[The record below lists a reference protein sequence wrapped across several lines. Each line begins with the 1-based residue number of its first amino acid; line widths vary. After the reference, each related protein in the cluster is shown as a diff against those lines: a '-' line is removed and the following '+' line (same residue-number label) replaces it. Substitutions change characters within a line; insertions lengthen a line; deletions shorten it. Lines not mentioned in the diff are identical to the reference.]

1 MPERVVILGGGF
13 AGIGAARKLK
23 DAAAEVVLIDQHDY
37 HTFQPLLYQVATDL
51 LEPAAVGHPLR
62 DLFHDQPNAT
72 VHEATVVEIDT
83 EARRVTFAEMPPLA
97 YDHLVLALGASV
109 NFFGVEGA
117 GDHSFPLYTL
127 ADAVRL
133 KEHVLERWEAADRDP
148 ELVDDGV
155 LNVVFVGGG
164 PTGIESAGAFA
175 ELYRSEFAKDYP
187 HLPQDRIRL
196 ILVEAGNDVFMMF
209 KPDIRE
215 YTRQALEKRGVELML
230 GETVA
235 SVTPTRVNLASGTSI
250 DAHTLVWGAGLQANP
265 VGAALGVE
273 LARGGRI
280 PVEPDLSVPGH
291 PEISAVGDIA
301 AITEHGAERPLP
313 QLGSV
318 ALQSGEQAGANIAA
332 RIAGKD
338 TKPFRYHDKGTMAT
352 IGRGAAVI
360 QTHHGHTITGASA
373 SLAWGAVHLALLS
386 TGEDRAKAMIDWT
399 WAGFSHERPGRISV
413 DTKDSQP
420 AAR

>member
-1 MPERVVILGGGF
+1 MADTDHAQGHRRRVLVLGGGF

-23 DAAAEVVLIDQHDY
+23 DADADVVLVDRNDY

-215 YTRQALEKRGVELML
+215 YTRRALDERGV
-230 GETVA
+230 
-235 SVTPTRVNLASGTSI
+235 
-250 DAHTLVWGAGLQANP
+250 
-265 VGAALGVE
+265 
-273 LARGGRI
+273 
-280 PVEPDLSVPGH
+280 
-291 PEISAVGDIA
+291 
-301 AITEHGAERPLP
+301 
-313 QLGSV
+313 
-318 ALQSGEQAGANIAA
+318 
-332 RIAGKD
+332 
-338 TKPFRYHDKGTMAT
+338 
-352 IGRGAAVI
+352 
-360 QTHHGHTITGASA
+360 
-373 SLAWGAVHLALLS
+373 
-386 TGEDRAKAMIDWT
+386 
-399 WAGFSHERPGRISV
+399 
-413 DTKDSQP
+413 
-420 AAR
+420 